1 MSSTTALAG
10 ARPRKNHLL
19 SVVAILV
26 SIVVFVV
33 PFAFIVL
40 TAVKDRQQASL
51 LDFSWPHQFQF
62 VQNFVAVVEARDY
75 MLIIAFINST
85 ILTVASVAGMVV
97 LAAMAAFVLQ
107 RKASRWNGLVHF
119 LVLSGL
125 IIPPAVVPTIWVL
138 QRLGLFR
145 TMPGLILVEIAF
157 GLSFCILLFRAFVAT
172 IPRELDEAAIIDGAG
187 PIRLFFKV
195 IFPLL
200 RSVIVTV
207 VVVQSVVVFNDFVNP
222 LYFLPGDK
230 NATVQLTLYNFSSQF
245 TTQYNLLFMNIL
257 LITIPP
263 LVMFLFFNRQIV
275 AGMTAGAVKG

>member
-1 MSSTTALAG
+1 MKPAARTATRYWLGSA
-10 ARPRKNHLL
+10 
-19 SVVAILV
+19 AILAFA
-26 SIVVFVV
+26 VVFVI
-33 PFAFIVL
+33 PFAFVL
-40 TAVKDRQQASL
+40 VTAMKTQQEAGLLEFTWPTRIAL
-51 LDFSWPHQFQF
+51 LD
-62 VQNFVAVVEARDY
+62 NLREALEARDFI
-75 MLIIAFINST
+75 LIIAFINST
-85 ILTVASVAGMVV
+85 ILTVSSVAIMVI
-97 LAAMAAFVLQ
+97 LAAMVGFVLQ
-107 RKASRWNGLVHF
+107 RRPTRWTGFVNF

-138 QRLGLFR
+138 QKLGLFR
-145 TMPGLILVEIAF
+145 TMPGLILIEIAF

-187 PIRLFFKV
+187 PLRLFFGV

-207 VVVQSVVVFNDFVNP
+207 VVIQSVNVFNDFVNP

-245 TTQYNLLFMNIL
+245 STQYNLLFMDIL

-263 LVMFLFFNRQIV
+263 LIMYLFFNRQIV
-275 AGMTAGAVKG
+275 AGMTSGAVKG